1 MPEAS
6 LGMHPLMLEGWLTQP
21 QPPRGHL
28 ARTRVTDSAAEITGP
43 GPVGQLA
50 GEAAASIE
58 TSQSR
63 SKRRKEV
70 GEIPGFSLT
79 LTLRAPAHPSL
90 FG

>member
-50 GEAAASIE
+50 GEAAAPE
-58 TSQSR
+58 EAQ
-63 SKRRKEV
+63 EEGECQFLAFVPV
-70 GEIPGFSLT
+70 GFRFSHL
-79 LTLRAPAHPSL
+79 
-90 FG
+90 

>member
-50 GEAAASIE
+50 GEAAAPE
-58 TSQSR
+58 EAQEEASR
-63 SKRRKEV
+63 
-70 GEIPGFSLT
+70 G
-79 LTLRAPAHPSL
+79 
-90 FG
+90 